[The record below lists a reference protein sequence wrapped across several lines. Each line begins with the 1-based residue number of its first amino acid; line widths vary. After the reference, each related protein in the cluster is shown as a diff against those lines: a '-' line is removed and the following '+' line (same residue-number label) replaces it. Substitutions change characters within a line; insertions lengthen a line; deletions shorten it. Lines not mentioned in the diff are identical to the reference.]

1 MGAGCDPLPVKK
13 KGIVTMNN
21 ITVLFFATLRDRAG
35 LRSVHMQIP
44 SHTTVA
50 SLRGMLDEKYFS
62 SSGLP
67 NHSLVA
73 VNQEYVFD
81 EFEIPGGA
89 EVALFPAVSGG

>member
-1 MGAGCDPLPVKK
+1 M
-13 KGIVTMNN
+13 MNN

-35 LRSVHMQIP
+35 TGSINMEIP

-50 SLRGMLDEKYFS
+50 SLRCILDEKFLS
-62 SSGLP
+62 FNGLA

-73 VNQEYVFD
+73 INREYVFD